1 MALPEACVEKLIP
14 VYLSWVSDP
23 LRVMVEAWAAYS
35 PPQLLSALP
44 QAGMEEPESDKQE
57 GRRSCL
63 LL

>member
-14 VYLSWVSDP
+14 VYLSWVSDSP
-23 LRVMVEAWAAYS
+23 RVVVEAWAAYS
-35 PPQLLSALP
+35 SLLLLSALP
-44 QAGMEEPESDKQE
+44 QAGMEELESDKQK